1 MVEGLLTRKEASMID
16 LYYWPT
22 PNGHKITIMLE
33 ECGLEYKVIPVNIS
47 TGEQFTEEFLRIAP
61 NNRMPAL
68 VDHAP
73 VGGGTALK
81 IFESGAMLEYLAQKT
96 GKFMPGDVAGKYAV
110 LQWLHWQMAGIG
122 PMFGQAFHF
131 TNYAPEKI
139 DYAIN
144 RYTKEVERL
153 LGVLDD
159 ELAAKAFVAG
169 DYSIADMAIY
179 PWVLPVDR
187 FGLAIED
194 FPFVKRWRD
203 NIAARPAVIKAYEE
217 IAKQVPAPT
226 PITDETRKII
236 FRQGRVPKPWT
247 TPK

>member
-1 MVEGLLTRKEASMID
+1 MID

-33 ECGLEYKVIPVNIS
+33 ECALNYKIIPINFTI
-47 TGEQFTEEFLRIAP
+47 GAQFTEEFLRIAP

-73 VGGGTALK
+73 QSGSSALK
-81 IFESGAMLEYLAQKT
+81 IFESGAILEYLAQKT
-96 GKFMPGDVAGKYAV
+96 GRFLPTDIFEKYNV
-110 LQWLHWQMAGIG
+110 LQWLHWQMSGVG

-159 ELAAKAFVAG
+159 ELAIKDFVAG
-169 DYSIADMAIY
+169 EYSIADMAIY
-179 PWVLPVDR
+179 PWTLPTER
-187 FGLAIED
+187 FGLQIED
-194 FPFVKRWRD
+194 FPHVKRWRD
-203 NIAARPAVIKAYEE
+203 TIAARPAVIKAYDE
-217 IAKQVPAPT
+217 IAQQVPLPP

-236 FRQGRVPKPWT
+236 FRQGRCLNLGIFQNDRGT
-247 TPK
+247 L